1 MTSAPT
7 NSSAKGLW
15 AALTPSSKKKA
26 TSALNTKNLP
36 GSVKREIWKDLGL
49 NVAEIYQVI
58 YKIKQI

>member
-15 AALTPSSKKKA
+15 AALAPSSKKKA

-36 GSVKREIWKDLGL
+36 GSVKRDI
-49 NVAEIYQVI
+49 
-58 YKIKQI
+58 